1 MDKLRNILDT
11 IYNTEHG
18 MLYFYLI
25 LGVIALIFV
34 VLIIITIV
42 KAKKEDK
49 ILQEVEKNNPAL
61 KSEPQEE
68 VKEPVKVELKEK
80 SKEEIKE
87 ESKEENKEEPE
98 EEYEPEYFS
107 ETQIF
112 NKVLMDTNNY
122 NNNEDLT
129 PSPVQNEEIPLT
141 IPETNELN
149 KSETND
155 SVYLEPVKEDSE
167 DKSIGELF
175 TEELPVVYPKMTEE
189 ELNKEESKEEIK
201 EESKEE
207 TKEESKEE
215 TKEETPLITDTP
227 VVLAE
232 PKEENKELTN
242 TQSIHISNDEIK
254 ARLAKLKNLKR
265 EEPAPAEKEIPL
277 EQSDTGLI
285 NIMSNA
291 GINDDMELPAIKEA
305 HNTEEIDTNK
315 TI

>member
-25 LGVIALIFV
+25 LGAIALIFV

-49 ILQEVEKNNPAL
+49 ILKEVEKNNPAL

-68 VKEPVKVELKEK
+68 VKESVKVELKEEPT
-80 SKEEIKE
+80 EEIKE
-87 ESKEENKEEPE
+87 EQ
-98 EEYEPEYFS
+98 EEYEPEYYS

-149 KSETND
+149 KPETND
-155 SVYLEPVKEDSE
+155 SVYIEPVKEDLE

-175 TEELPVVYPKMTEE
+175 TEELPVIYPEMTEE
-189 ELNKEESKEEIK
+189 ELNKEETQ
-201 EESKEE
+201 EE
-207 TKEESKEE
+207 TSV
-215 TKEETPLITDTP
+215 IQDTP
-227 VVLAE
+227 VVPE
-232 PKEENKELTN
+232 KPKEEKEENKELTN

-254 ARLAKLKNLKR
+254 ARLAKLKNLKK

-305 HNTEEIDTNK
+305 RNTEEIDTNK

>member
-49 ILQEVEKNNPAL
+49 ILKEVEKNNPAL

-68 VKEPVKVELKEK
+68 VKEPVKVELKEEPT
-80 SKEEIKE
+80 EEIKE
-87 ESKEENKEEPE
+87 EQ
-98 EEYEPEYFS
+98 EEYEPEYYS

-122 NNNEDLT
+122 NNNKDLT

-149 KSETND
+149 KPETND
-155 SVYLEPVKEDSE
+155 SVYLEPVKEDLE

-175 TEELPVVYPKMTEE
+175 TEELPVIYPEITEE
-189 ELNKEESKEEIK
+189 ELNKEE
-201 EESKEE
+201 
-207 TKEESKEE
+207 TQ
-215 TKEETPLITDTP
+215 EETPVIQDTP
-227 VVLAE
+227 VVPEE

-254 ARLAKLKNLKR
+254 ARLAKLKNLKK

-305 HNTEEIDTNK
+305 RNTEEIDTNK

>member
-68 VKEPVKVELKEK
+68 VKEPVKVELKEEP
-80 SKEEIKE
+80 KEEIKE
-87 ESKEENKEEPE
+87 ESKEENKEESE

-155 SVYLEPVKEDSE
+155 SVYLEPVKDDHE

-189 ELNKEESKEEIK
+189 ELN
-201 EESKEE
+201 
-207 TKEESKEE
+207 KEESKEE

-254 ARLAKLKNLKR
+254 ARLAKLKNLKK

>member
-25 LGVIALIFV
+25 LGAIALIFV

-49 ILQEVEKNNPAL
+49 ILKEVEKNNPAL

-68 VKEPVKVELKEK
+68 VKEPVKVELKEEPT
-80 SKEEIKE
+80 EEIKE
-87 ESKEENKEEPE
+87 EQ
-98 EEYEPEYFS
+98 EEYEPEYYS

-149 KSETND
+149 KPETND
-155 SVYLEPVKEDSE
+155 SVYLEPVKEDLE

-175 TEELPVVYPKMTEE
+175 TEELPVIYPEMTEE
-189 ELNKEESKEEIK
+189 ELNKEETQ
-201 EESKEE
+201 EE
-207 TKEESKEE
+207 TSV
-215 TKEETPLITDTP
+215 IQDTP
-227 VVLAE
+227 VVPEE
-232 PKEENKELTN
+232 PKEENKENKELTN

-254 ARLAKLKNLKR
+254 ARLAKLKNLKK

-305 HNTEEIDTNK
+305 RNTEEIDTNK

>member
-25 LGVIALIFV
+25 LGAIALIFV

-49 ILQEVEKNNPAL
+49 ILKEVEKNNPAL

-68 VKEPVKVELKEK
+68 VKESVKVELKEEPT
-80 SKEEIKE
+80 EEIKE
-87 ESKEENKEEPE
+87 EQ
-98 EEYEPEYFS
+98 EEYEPEYYS

-149 KSETND
+149 KPETND
-155 SVYLEPVKEDSE
+155 SVYIEPVKEDLE

-175 TEELPVVYPKMTEE
+175 TEELPVIYPKMNEE
-189 ELNKEESKEEIK
+189 ELNKEE
-201 EESKEE
+201 
-207 TKEESKEE
+207 TQ
-215 TKEETPLITDTP
+215 EETPVIQDTP
-227 VVLAE
+227 VVPE
-232 PKEENKELTN
+232 KPKEEKEENKELTN

-254 ARLAKLKNLKR
+254 ARLAKLKNLKK

-305 HNTEEIDTNK
+305 RNTEEIDTNK

>member
-1 MDKLRNILDT
+1 MTKMDKLRNILDT

-25 LGVIALIFV
+25 LGAIALIFV

-49 ILQEVEKNNPAL
+49 ILKEVEKNNPAL

-68 VKEPVKVELKEK
+68 VKEPVKVELKEEPT
-80 SKEEIKE
+80 EEIKE
-87 ESKEENKEEPE
+87 EQ
-98 EEYEPEYFS
+98 EEYEPEYYS

-149 KSETND
+149 KPETND
-155 SVYLEPVKEDSE
+155 SVYLEPVKEDLE

-175 TEELPVVYPKMTEE
+175 TEELPVIYPEMTEE
-189 ELNKEESKEEIK
+189 ELNKEE
-201 EESKEE
+201 
-207 TKEESKEE
+207 TQ
-215 TKEETPLITDTP
+215 EETPVIQDTP
-227 VVLAE
+227 VVLEE
-232 PKEENKELTN
+232 PKEENKENKELTN

-254 ARLAKLKNLKR
+254 ARLAKLKNLKK

-291 GINDDMELPAIKEA
+291 GINDDMELPAIKESR
-305 HNTEEIDTNK
+305 NTEEIDTNK

>member
-49 ILQEVEKNNPAL
+49 ILQEVEKNNQAL

-68 VKEPVKVELKEK
+68 VKEPVKVELKEEP
-80 SKEEIKE
+80 KEEI
-87 ESKEENKEEPE
+87 KEEPE

-155 SVYLEPVKEDSE
+155 SVYLEPVKDDHE

-215 TKEETPLITDTP
+215 
-227 VVLAE
+227 
-232 PKEENKELTN
+232 NKELTN

-254 ARLAKLKNLKR
+254 ARLAKLKNLKK

>member
-1 MDKLRNILDT
+1 MTKMDKLRNILDT

-25 LGVIALIFV
+25 LGAIALIFV

-49 ILQEVEKNNPAL
+49 ILKEVEKNNPAL

-68 VKEPVKVELKEK
+68 VKEPVKVELKEEPT
-80 SKEEIKE
+80 EEIKE
-87 ESKEENKEEPE
+87 EQ
-98 EEYEPEYFS
+98 EEYEPEYYS

-149 KSETND
+149 KPETND
-155 SVYLEPVKEDSE
+155 SVYLEPVKEDLE

-175 TEELPVVYPKMTEE
+175 TEELPVIYPEMTEE
-189 ELNKEESKEEIK
+189 ELNKEETQ
-201 EESKEE
+201 EE
-207 TKEESKEE
+207 TSV
-215 TKEETPLITDTP
+215 IQDTP
-227 VVLAE
+227 VVPEE
-232 PKEENKELTN
+232 PKEEKKENKELTY

-254 ARLAKLKNLKR
+254 ARLAKLKNLKK

-305 HNTEEIDTNK
+305 RNTEEIDTNK

>member
-25 LGVIALIFV
+25 LGAIALIFV

-49 ILQEVEKNNPAL
+49 ILKEVEKNNPAL

-68 VKEPVKVELKEK
+68 VKEPVKVELKEEPT
-80 SKEEIKE
+80 EEIKE
-87 ESKEENKEEPE
+87 EQ
-98 EEYEPEYFS
+98 EEYEPEYYS

-149 KSETND
+149 KPETND
-155 SVYLEPVKEDSE
+155 SVYLEPVKEDLE

-175 TEELPVVYPKMTEE
+175 TEELPVIYPEMTEE
-189 ELNKEESKEEIK
+189 ELNKEETQ
-201 EESKEE
+201 EE
-207 TKEESKEE
+207 TQ
-215 TKEETPLITDTP
+215 EETPVIQDTP
-227 VVLAE
+227 VVLEE
-232 PKEENKELTN
+232 PKEEKEENKELTN

-254 ARLAKLKNLKR
+254 ARLAKLKNLKK

-305 HNTEEIDTNK
+305 RNTEEIDTNK

>member
-49 ILQEVEKNNPAL
+49 ILKEVEKNNPAL
-61 KSEPQEE
+61 KSESQEE
-68 VKEPVKVELKEK
+68 VKEPVKVELKEEPT
-80 SKEEIKE
+80 EEIKE
-87 ESKEENKEEPE
+87 EQ
-98 EEYEPEYFS
+98 EEYEPEYYS

-122 NNNEDLT
+122 NNNKDLT

-149 KSETND
+149 KPETND
-155 SVYLEPVKEDSE
+155 SVYLEPVKDDLE

-175 TEELPVVYPKMTEE
+175 TEELPVIYPEMTEE
-189 ELNKEESKEEIK
+189 ELNKEE
-201 EESKEE
+201 
-207 TKEESKEE
+207 TQ
-215 TKEETPLITDTP
+215 EETPVIQDTP
-227 VVLAE
+227 VVPEE

-254 ARLAKLKNLKR
+254 ARLAKLKNLKK

-305 HNTEEIDTNK
+305 RNTEEIDTNK

>member
-68 VKEPVKVELKEK
+68 VKEPVKVELKEE
-80 SKEEIKE
+80 SKEEI
-87 ESKEENKEEPE
+87 KEEPE

-175 TEELPVVYPKMTEE
+175 TEELPVVIPGMTEE

-201 EESKEE
+201 EEK
-207 TKEESKEE
+207 
-215 TKEETPLITDTP
+215 PLLTDTP

-254 ARLAKLKNLKR
+254 ARLAKLKNLKK

-291 GINDDMELPAIKEA
+291 GINDDIELPAIKEA

>member
-25 LGVIALIFV
+25 LGAIALIFV

-49 ILQEVEKNNPAL
+49 ILKEVEKNNPAL

-68 VKEPVKVELKEK
+68 VKEPVKVELKEEPT
-80 SKEEIKE
+80 EEIKE
-87 ESKEENKEEPE
+87 EQ
-98 EEYEPEYFS
+98 EEYEPEYYS

-149 KSETND
+149 KPETND
-155 SVYLEPVKEDSE
+155 SVYLEPVKEDLE

-175 TEELPVVYPKMTEE
+175 TEELPVIYPEMTEE
-189 ELNKEESKEEIK
+189 ELNKEE
-201 EESKEE
+201 
-207 TKEESKEE
+207 TQ
-215 TKEETPLITDTP
+215 EETPVIQDTP
-227 VVLAE
+227 VVLEE
-232 PKEENKELTN
+232 PKEEKEENKELTN

-254 ARLAKLKNLKR
+254 ARLAKLKNLKK

-291 GINDDMELPAIKEA
+291 GINDDMELPAIKESR
-305 HNTEEIDTNK
+305 NTEEIDTNK

>member
-25 LGVIALIFV
+25 LGAIALIFV

-49 ILQEVEKNNPAL
+49 ILKEVEKNNPAL

-68 VKEPVKVELKEK
+68 VKEPVKVELKEEAT
-80 SKEEIKE
+80 EEIKE
-87 ESKEENKEEPE
+87 EQ
-98 EEYEPEYFS
+98 EEYEPEYYS

-122 NNNEDLT
+122 NNNKDLT

-149 KSETND
+149 KPETND
-155 SVYLEPVKEDSE
+155 SVYIEPVKEDLE

-175 TEELPVVYPKMTEE
+175 TEELPVIYPEMTEE
-189 ELNKEESKEEIK
+189 ELNKEE
-201 EESKEE
+201 
-207 TKEESKEE
+207 TQ
-215 TKEETPLITDTP
+215 EETPVIQDTP
-227 VVLAE
+227 VVPEE
-232 PKEENKELTN
+232 PKEEKEENKELTN

-254 ARLAKLKNLKR
+254 ARLAKLKNLKK

-305 HNTEEIDTNK
+305 RNTEEIDTNK

>member
-25 LGVIALIFV
+25 LGIIALIFV

-49 ILQEVEKNNPAL
+49 ILKEVEKNNPAL

-68 VKEPVKVELKEK
+68 VKEPVKVELKEEPT
-80 SKEEIKE
+80 EEIKE
-87 ESKEENKEEPE
+87 EQ
-98 EEYEPEYFS
+98 EEYEPEYYS

-122 NNNEDLT
+122 NNNKDLT

-149 KSETND
+149 KPETND
-155 SVYLEPVKEDSE
+155 SVYLEPVKDDLE

-175 TEELPVVYPKMTEE
+175 TEELPVIYPEMTEE
-189 ELNKEESKEEIK
+189 ELNKEEPQ
-201 EESKEE
+201 
-207 TKEESKEE
+207 
-215 TKEETPLITDTP
+215 EETPVIQDTP
-227 VVLAE
+227 VVPEE

-254 ARLAKLKNLKR
+254 ARLAKLKNLKK

-305 HNTEEIDTNK
+305 RNTEEIDTNK

>member
-49 ILQEVEKNNPAL
+49 ILKEVEKNNPAL
-61 KSEPQEE
+61 KSESQEE
-68 VKEPVKVELKEK
+68 VKEPVKVELKEEPT
-80 SKEEIKE
+80 EEIKE
-87 ESKEENKEEPE
+87 EQ
-98 EEYEPEYFS
+98 EEYEPEYYS

-122 NNNEDLT
+122 NNNKDLT

-149 KSETND
+149 KPETND
-155 SVYLEPVKEDSE
+155 SVYLEPVKEDLE

-175 TEELPVVYPKMTEE
+175 TEELPVIYPEITEE
-189 ELNKEESKEEIK
+189 ELNKEE
-201 EESKEE
+201 
-207 TKEESKEE
+207 TQ
-215 TKEETPLITDTP
+215 EETPVIQDTP
-227 VVLAE
+227 VVPEE

-254 ARLAKLKNLKR
+254 ARLAKLKNLKK

-305 HNTEEIDTNK
+305 RNTEEIDTNK

>member
-49 ILQEVEKNNPAL
+49 ILKEVEKNNPAL

-68 VKEPVKVELKEK
+68 VKEPVKVELKEEPT
-80 SKEEIKE
+80 EEIKE
-87 ESKEENKEEPE
+87 EQE
-98 EEYEPEYFS
+98 EEYEPEYYS

-122 NNNEDLT
+122 NNNKDLT

-149 KSETND
+149 KPETND
-155 SVYLEPVKEDSE
+155 SVYLEPVKEDLE

-175 TEELPVVYPKMTEE
+175 TEELPVIYPEMNEE
-189 ELNKEESKEEIK
+189 ELNKEE
-201 EESKEE
+201 
-207 TKEESKEE
+207 TQ
-215 TKEETPLITDTP
+215 EETPVIQDTP
-227 VVLAE
+227 VVLEE
-232 PKEENKELTN
+232 PKEEKKENKELTN

-254 ARLAKLKNLKR
+254 ARLAKLKNLKK

-305 HNTEEIDTNK
+305 RNTEEIDTNK

>member
-61 KSEPQEE
+61 KSESQEE
-68 VKEPVKVELKEK
+68 VKEPVKVELKEE
-80 SKEEIKE
+80 SKEEI
-87 ESKEENKEEPE
+87 KEEPE

-201 EESKEE
+201 EKEE
-207 TKEESKEE
+207 T
-215 TKEETPLITDTP
+215 
-227 VVLAE
+227 
-232 PKEENKELTN
+232 KELTN

-254 ARLAKLKNLKR
+254 ARLAKLKNLKK

-291 GINDDMELPAIKEA
+291 GINDDIELPAIKEA

>member
-34 VLIIITIV
+34 VLIIITII

-49 ILQEVEKNNPAL
+49 ILKEVEKNNPAL

-68 VKEPVKVELKEK
+68 VKEPVKVELKE
-80 SKEEIKE
+80 
-87 ESKEENKEEPE
+87 ESKEETYEEPKKEEE
-98 EEYEPEYFS
+98 FEPEYFS

-129 PSPVQNEEIPLT
+129 PSPVQNEEMPLT
-141 IPETNELN
+141 TPEENELN
-149 KSETND
+149 KPETND
-155 SVYLEPVKEDSE
+155 SVYLEPVKEDLE

-175 TEELPVVYPKMTEE
+175 TEELPVVSPEMTEE
-189 ELNKEESKEEIK
+189 ELNKEEPQEEIK
-201 EESKEE
+201 V
-207 TKEESKEE
+207 
-215 TKEETPLITDTP
+215 ETPVIQDTP
-227 VVLAE
+227 VIPEE
-232 PKEENKELTN
+232 PQEEKEENKELTN

-254 ARLAKLKNLKR
+254 ARLAKLKNLKKD
-265 EEPAPAEKEIPL
+265 EPAPAEKEIPL

>member
-25 LGVIALIFV
+25 LGAIALIFV

-49 ILQEVEKNNPAL
+49 ILKEVEKNNPAL

-68 VKEPVKVELKEK
+68 VKEPVKVELKEEPT
-80 SKEEIKE
+80 EEIKE
-87 ESKEENKEEPE
+87 EQ
-98 EEYEPEYFS
+98 EEYEPEYYS

-149 KSETND
+149 KPETND
-155 SVYLEPVKEDSE
+155 SVYLEPVKEDLE

-175 TEELPVVYPKMTEE
+175 TEELPVIYPEMNEE
-189 ELNKEESKEEIK
+189 ELNKEE
-201 EESKEE
+201 
-207 TKEESKEE
+207 TQ
-215 TKEETPLITDTP
+215 EETPVIQDTP
-227 VVLAE
+227 VVPE
-232 PKEENKELTN
+232 KPKEEKEENKELTN

-254 ARLAKLKNLKR
+254 ARLAKLKNLKK

-291 GINDDMELPAIKEA
+291 GINDDMELPAIKESR
-305 HNTEEIDTNK
+305 NTEEIDTNK

>member
-68 VKEPVKVELKEK
+68 VKEPVKVELKEE
-80 SKEEIKE
+80 SKEEI
-87 ESKEENKEEPE
+87 KEEPE

-201 EESKEE
+201 EKEE
-207 TKEESKEE
+207 T
-215 TKEETPLITDTP
+215 
-227 VVLAE
+227 
-232 PKEENKELTN
+232 KELTN

-254 ARLAKLKNLKR
+254 ARLAKLKNLKK

-291 GINDDMELPAIKEA
+291 GINDDIELPAIKEA

>member
-61 KSEPQEE
+61 KSESQEE
-68 VKEPVKVELKEK
+68 VKEPGKVEL
-80 SKEEIKE
+80 KE
-87 ESKEENKEEPE
+87 ESKEEIKEEPE

-155 SVYLEPVKEDSE
+155 SVYLEPVKEASE

-189 ELNKEESKEEIK
+189 ELNKEESKEE
-201 EESKEE
+201 
-207 TKEESKEE
+207 

-232 PKEENKELTN
+232 PKEETKELTN

-254 ARLAKLKNLKR
+254 ARLAKLKNLKK

-291 GINDDMELPAIKEA
+291 GINDDIELPAIKEA

>member
-68 VKEPVKVELKEK
+68 VKEPVKVELKEEP
-80 SKEEIKE
+80 KEEIKE
-87 ESKEENKEEPE
+87 ESKEEIKEEPE

-175 TEELPVVYPKMTEE
+175 TEELPVVYPTMTEE
-189 ELNKEESKEEIK
+189 ELNKEESKELNKEESKEEIK
-201 EESKEE
+201 EES
-207 TKEESKEE
+207 
-215 TKEETPLITDTP
+215 
-227 VVLAE
+227 
-232 PKEENKELTN
+232 KEENKELTN

-254 ARLAKLKNLKR
+254 ARLAKLKNLKK

>member
-25 LGVIALIFV
+25 LGAIALIFV

-49 ILQEVEKNNPAL
+49 ILKEVEKNNPAL

-68 VKEPVKVELKEK
+68 VKEPVKVELKEEPT
-80 SKEEIKE
+80 EEIKE
-87 ESKEENKEEPE
+87 EQ
-98 EEYEPEYFS
+98 EEYEPEYYSS

-122 NNNEDLT
+122 NNNKDLT

-149 KSETND
+149 KPETND
-155 SVYLEPVKEDSE
+155 SVYLEPVKEDLE

-175 TEELPVVYPKMTEE
+175 TEELPVIYPEMTEE
-189 ELNKEESKEEIK
+189 ELNKEEPQ
-201 EESKEE
+201 
-207 TKEESKEE
+207 
-215 TKEETPLITDTP
+215 EETPVIQDTP
-227 VVLAE
+227 VVPEE

-254 ARLAKLKNLKR
+254 ARLAKLKNLKK

-305 HNTEEIDTNK
+305 RNTEEIDTNK

>member
-25 LGVIALIFV
+25 LGAIALIFV

-49 ILQEVEKNNPAL
+49 ILKEVEKNNPAL

-68 VKEPVKVELKEK
+68 VKEPVKVELKEEPT
-80 SKEEIKE
+80 EEIKE
-87 ESKEENKEEPE
+87 EQ
-98 EEYEPEYFS
+98 EEYEPEYYS

-149 KSETND
+149 KPETND
-155 SVYLEPVKEDSE
+155 SVYLEPVKEDLE

-175 TEELPVVYPKMTEE
+175 TEELPVIYPEMTEE
-189 ELNKEESKEEIK
+189 ELNKEE
-201 EESKEE
+201 
-207 TKEESKEE
+207 TQ
-215 TKEETPLITDTP
+215 EETPVIQDTP
-227 VVLAE
+227 VVPEE

-254 ARLAKLKNLKR
+254 ARLAKLKNLKK

-305 HNTEEIDTNK
+305 RNTEEIDTNK

>member
-25 LGVIALIFV
+25 LGAIALIFV

-49 ILQEVEKNNPAL
+49 ILKEVEKNNPAL

-68 VKEPVKVELKEK
+68 VKEPVKVELKEEPT
-80 SKEEIKE
+80 EEIKE
-87 ESKEENKEEPE
+87 EQ
-98 EEYEPEYFS
+98 EEYEPEYYS

-149 KSETND
+149 IPETND
-155 SVYLEPVKEDSE
+155 SVYLEPVKEDLE

-175 TEELPVVYPKMTEE
+175 TEELPVIYPEMTEE
-189 ELNKEESKEEIK
+189 ELNKEETQ
-201 EESKEE
+201 EE
-207 TKEESKEE
+207 TSV
-215 TKEETPLITDTP
+215 IQDTP
-227 VVLAE
+227 VVPE
-232 PKEENKELTN
+232 KPKEENKENKELTN

-254 ARLAKLKNLKR
+254 ARLAKLKNLKK

-291 GINDDMELPAIKEA
+291 GINDDMELPAIKESR
-305 HNTEEIDTNK
+305 NTEEIDTNK

>member
-25 LGVIALIFV
+25 LGAIALIFV

-49 ILQEVEKNNPAL
+49 ILKEVEKNNPAL

-68 VKEPVKVELKEK
+68 VKEPVKVELKEEPT
-80 SKEEIKE
+80 EEIKE
-87 ESKEENKEEPE
+87 EQ
-98 EEYEPEYFS
+98 EEYEPEYYS

-149 KSETND
+149 KPETND
-155 SVYLEPVKEDSE
+155 SVYIEPVKEDLE

-175 TEELPVVYPKMTEE
+175 TEELPVIYPKMNEE
-189 ELNKEESKEEIK
+189 ELNKEE
-201 EESKEE
+201 
-207 TKEESKEE
+207 TQ
-215 TKEETPLITDTP
+215 EETPVIQDTP
-227 VVLAE
+227 VVPE
-232 PKEENKELTN
+232 KPKEEKEENKELTN

-254 ARLAKLKNLKR
+254 ARLAKLKNLKK

-291 GINDDMELPAIKEA
+291 GINDDMELPAIKESR
-305 HNTEEIDTNK
+305 NT
-315 TI
+315 

>member
-68 VKEPVKVELKEK
+68 VKEPVKVELKEE
-80 SKEEIKE
+80 SKEEI
-87 ESKEENKEEPE
+87 KEEPE

-201 EESKEE
+201 E
-207 TKEESKEE
+207 KEE

-232 PKEENKELTN
+232 PKEETKELTN

-254 ARLAKLKNLKR
+254 ARLAKLKNLKK

-291 GINDDMELPAIKEA
+291 GINDDIELPAIKEA

>member
-49 ILQEVEKNNPAL
+49 ILKEVEKNNPAL

-68 VKEPVKVELKEK
+68 VKEPVKVELKEEPT
-80 SKEEIKE
+80 EEIKE
-87 ESKEENKEEPE
+87 EQ
-98 EEYEPEYFS
+98 EEYEPEYYS

-149 KSETND
+149 KPETND
-155 SVYLEPVKEDSE
+155 SVYLEPVKEDLE

-175 TEELPVVYPKMTEE
+175 TEELPVIYPEMTEE
-189 ELNKEESKEEIK
+189 ELNKEE
-201 EESKEE
+201 
-207 TKEESKEE
+207 TQ
-215 TKEETPLITDTP
+215 EETPVIQDTP
-227 VVLAE
+227 VVPEE
-232 PKEENKELTN
+232 PKEEKKENKELTN

-254 ARLAKLKNLKR
+254 ARLAKLKNLKK

-291 GINDDMELPAIKEA
+291 GINDDMELPAIKESR
-305 HNTEEIDTNK
+305 NTEEIDTNK

>member
-1 MDKLRNILDT
+1 MDKLRKILDT

-25 LGVIALIFV
+25 LGAIALIFV

-49 ILQEVEKNNPAL
+49 ILKEVEKNNPAL

-68 VKEPVKVELKEK
+68 VKEPVKVELKEEPT
-80 SKEEIKE
+80 EEIKE
-87 ESKEENKEEPE
+87 EQ
-98 EEYEPEYFS
+98 EEYEPEYYS

-149 KSETND
+149 KPETND
-155 SVYLEPVKEDSE
+155 SVYLEPVKEDLE

-175 TEELPVVYPKMTEE
+175 TEELPVIYPEMTEE
-189 ELNKEESKEEIK
+189 ELNKEEPQ
-201 EESKEE
+201 
-207 TKEESKEE
+207 
-215 TKEETPLITDTP
+215 EETPVIQDTP
-227 VVLAE
+227 VVPEE
-232 PKEENKELTN
+232 PKEEKKENKELTN

-254 ARLAKLKNLKR
+254 ARLAKLKNLKK

-291 GINDDMELPAIKEA
+291 GINDDMELPAIKESR
-305 HNTEEIDTNK
+305 NTEEIDTNK

>member
-25 LGVIALIFV
+25 LGAIALIFV

-49 ILQEVEKNNPAL
+49 ILKEVEKNNPAL

-68 VKEPVKVELKEK
+68 VKEPVKVELKEEPT
-80 SKEEIKE
+80 EEIK
-87 ESKEENKEEPE
+87 
-98 EEYEPEYFS
+98 EEYEPEYYS

-149 KSETND
+149 KPETND
-155 SVYLEPVKEDSE
+155 SVYLEPVKEDLE

-175 TEELPVVYPKMTEE
+175 TEELPVIYPEMTEE
-189 ELNKEESKEEIK
+189 ELNKEE
-201 EESKEE
+201 
-207 TKEESKEE
+207 
-215 TKEETPLITDTP
+215 TPVIQDTP
-227 VVLAE
+227 VVPEE
-232 PKEENKELTN
+232 PKEEKEENKELTN

-254 ARLAKLKNLKR
+254 ARLAKLKNLKK

-305 HNTEEIDTNK
+305 RNTEEIDTNK

>member
-68 VKEPVKVELKEK
+68 VKEPVKVELKEEP
-80 SKEEIKE
+80 KEEIKE
-87 ESKEENKEEPE
+87 ESKEEIKEEPE

-175 TEELPVVYPKMTEE
+175 TEELPVVYPTMTEE

-201 EESKEE
+201 EE
-207 TKEESKEE
+207 
-215 TKEETPLITDTP
+215 TPLLTDTP
-227 VVLAE
+227 VVLTE

-254 ARLAKLKNLKR
+254 ARLAKLKNLKK

>member
-49 ILQEVEKNNPAL
+49 ILKEVEKNNPAL

-68 VKEPVKVELKEK
+68 VKEPVKVELKEEPT
-80 SKEEIKE
+80 EEIKE
-87 ESKEENKEEPE
+87 EQ
-98 EEYEPEYFS
+98 EEYEPEYYS

-149 KSETND
+149 KPETND
-155 SVYLEPVKEDSE
+155 SVYLEPVKEDLE

-175 TEELPVVYPKMTEE
+175 TEELPVIYPEMTEE
-189 ELNKEESKEEIK
+189 ELNKEE
-201 EESKEE
+201 
-207 TKEESKEE
+207 TQ
-215 TKEETPLITDTP
+215 EETPGIQDTP
-227 VVLAE
+227 VVPEE
-232 PKEENKELTN
+232 PKEEKKENKELTN

-254 ARLAKLKNLKR
+254 ARLAKLKNLKK

-291 GINDDMELPAIKEA
+291 GINDDMELPAIKESR
-305 HNTEEIDTNK
+305 NTEEIDTNK

>member
-25 LGVIALIFV
+25 LGAIALIFV

-49 ILQEVEKNNPAL
+49 ILKEVEKNNPAL

-68 VKEPVKVELKEK
+68 VKEPVKVELKE
-80 SKEEIKE
+80 EPTEDIKE
-87 ESKEENKEEPE
+87 EQ
-98 EEYEPEYFS
+98 EEYEPEYYS

-149 KSETND
+149 KPETND
-155 SVYLEPVKEDSE
+155 SVYIEPVKKDLE

-175 TEELPVVYPKMTEE
+175 TEELPVIYPEMTEE
-189 ELNKEESKEEIK
+189 ELNKEEPQ
-201 EESKEE
+201 
-207 TKEESKEE
+207 
-215 TKEETPLITDTP
+215 EETPVIQDTP
-227 VVLAE
+227 VVLEE
-232 PKEENKELTN
+232 PKEEKEENKELTN
-242 TQSIHISNDEIK
+242 TQSIYISNDEIK
-254 ARLAKLKNLKR
+254 ARLAKLKNLKK

-291 GINDDMELPAIKEA
+291 GINDDMELPAIKESR
-305 HNTEEIDTNK
+305 NPEEIDTNK

>member
-149 KSETND
+149 KSEPND

-189 ELNKEESKEEIK
+189 E
-201 EESKEE
+201 
-207 TKEESKEE
+207 SKEE

-232 PKEENKELTN
+232 PKEETKELTN

-254 ARLAKLKNLKR
+254 ARLAKLKNLKK

-291 GINDDMELPAIKEA
+291 GINDDIELPAIKEA

>member
-25 LGVIALIFV
+25 LGAIALIFV

-49 ILQEVEKNNPAL
+49 ILKEVEKNNPAL

-68 VKEPVKVELKEK
+68 VKEPVKVELKEEPT
-80 SKEEIKE
+80 EEIKE
-87 ESKEENKEEPE
+87 EQ
-98 EEYEPEYFS
+98 EEYEPEYYS

-149 KSETND
+149 KPETND
-155 SVYLEPVKEDSE
+155 SVYIEPVKEDLE

-175 TEELPVVYPKMTEE
+175 TEELPVIYPEMNEE
-189 ELNKEESKEEIK
+189 ELNKEE
-201 EESKEE
+201 
-207 TKEESKEE
+207 
-215 TKEETPLITDTP
+215 TPVIQDTP
-227 VVLAE
+227 VVPEE

-254 ARLAKLKNLKR
+254 ARLAKLKNLKK

-291 GINDDMELPAIKEA
+291 GINDDMELPAIKESR
-305 HNTEEIDTNK
+305 NTEEIDTNK

>member
-68 VKEPVKVELKEK
+68 VKEPVKVELKEE
-80 SKEEIKE
+80 SKEEI
-87 ESKEENKEEPE
+87 KEEPE

-155 SVYLEPVKEDSE
+155 SVYLEPVKEASE

-189 ELNKEESKEEIK
+189 ELN
-201 EESKEE
+201 
-207 TKEESKEE
+207 KEESKEE

>member
-25 LGVIALIFV
+25 LGAIALIFV

-49 ILQEVEKNNPAL
+49 ILKEVEKNNPAL

-68 VKEPVKVELKEK
+68 VKEPVKVELKEEPT
-80 SKEEIKE
+80 EEIKE
-87 ESKEENKEEPE
+87 EQ
-98 EEYEPEYFS
+98 EEYEPEYYS

-149 KSETND
+149 KPETND
-155 SVYLEPVKEDSE
+155 SVYLEPVKEDLE

-175 TEELPVVYPKMTEE
+175 TEELPVIYPEMTEE
-189 ELNKEESKEEIK
+189 ELNKEETQ
-201 EESKEE
+201 EE
-207 TKEESKEE
+207 TSV
-215 TKEETPLITDTP
+215 IQDTP
-227 VVLAE
+227 VVPEE
-232 PKEENKELTN
+232 PKEEKKENKELTN

-254 ARLAKLKNLKR
+254 ARLAKLKNLKK

-291 GINDDMELPAIKEA
+291 GINDDMELPAIKESR
-305 HNTEEIDTNK
+305 NTEEIDTNK

>member
-25 LGVIALIFV
+25 LGAIALIFV

-49 ILQEVEKNNPAL
+49 ILKEVEKNNPAL

-68 VKEPVKVELKEK
+68 VKEPVKVELKEEPT
-80 SKEEIKE
+80 EEIKE
-87 ESKEENKEEPE
+87 KQ
-98 EEYEPEYFS
+98 EEYEPEYYS

-122 NNNEDLT
+122 NNNKDLT

-149 KSETND
+149 KPETND
-155 SVYLEPVKEDSE
+155 SVYLEPVKEDLE

-175 TEELPVVYPKMTEE
+175 TEELPVIYPEMTEE
-189 ELNKEESKEEIK
+189 ELNNEDTQ
-201 EESKEE
+201 EE
-207 TKEESKEE
+207 TSV
-215 TKEETPLITDTP
+215 IQDTP
-227 VVLAE
+227 VVPEE
-232 PKEENKELTN
+232 PKEEKKENKELTN

-254 ARLAKLKNLKR
+254 ARLAKLKNLKK

-305 HNTEEIDTNK
+305 RNTEEIDTNK

>member
-1 MDKLRNILDT
+1 MTKMDKLRNILDT

-25 LGVIALIFV
+25 LGAIALIFV

-49 ILQEVEKNNPAL
+49 ILKEVEKNNPAL

-68 VKEPVKVELKEK
+68 VKEPVKVELKEEPT
-80 SKEEIKE
+80 EEIKE
-87 ESKEENKEEPE
+87 EQ
-98 EEYEPEYFS
+98 EEYEPEYYS

-122 NNNEDLT
+122 NNNKDLT

-149 KSETND
+149 KPETND
-155 SVYLEPVKEDSE
+155 SVYLEPVKEDLE

-175 TEELPVVYPKMTEE
+175 TEELPVIYPEMTEE
-189 ELNKEESKEEIK
+189 ELNKEE
-201 EESKEE
+201 
-207 TKEESKEE
+207 TQ
-215 TKEETPLITDTP
+215 EETPVIQDTP
-227 VVLAE
+227 VVPEE

-254 ARLAKLKNLKR
+254 ARLAKLKNLKK

-305 HNTEEIDTNK
+305 RNTEEIDTNK

>member
-25 LGVIALIFV
+25 LGAIALIFV

-49 ILQEVEKNNPAL
+49 ILKEVEKNNPAL

-68 VKEPVKVELKEK
+68 VKEPVKVELKEEPT
-80 SKEEIKE
+80 EEIKE
-87 ESKEENKEEPE
+87 EQ
-98 EEYEPEYFS
+98 EEYEPEYYS

-149 KSETND
+149 KPETND
-155 SVYLEPVKEDSE
+155 SVYLEPVKEDLE

-175 TEELPVVYPKMTEE
+175 TEELPVIYPEMTEE
-189 ELNKEESKEEIK
+189 ELNKEETQ
-201 EESKEE
+201 EE
-207 TKEESKEE
+207 TSV
-215 TKEETPLITDTP
+215 IQDTP
-227 VVLAE
+227 VVPEE
-232 PKEENKELTN
+232 PKEENKQNKELTN

-254 ARLAKLKNLKR
+254 ARLAKLKNLKK

-305 HNTEEIDTNK
+305 RNTEEIDTNK